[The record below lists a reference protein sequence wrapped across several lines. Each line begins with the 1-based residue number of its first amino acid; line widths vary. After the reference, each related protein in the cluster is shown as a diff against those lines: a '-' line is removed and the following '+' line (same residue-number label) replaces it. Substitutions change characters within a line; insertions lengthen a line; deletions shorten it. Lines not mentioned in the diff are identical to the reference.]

1 MQETAADSLKQYG
14 PLDLERGFELKHY
27 TVWGKT
33 VNMQLVSGFR
43 EMPAQKFSFHLLF
56 WRPVQALLL
65 DGSSSQAI
73 FFSLLYFP
81 LYTVITIKT
90 GIKNPES
97 CIYQGKIVLP
107 LSAVSLP

>member
-56 WRPVQALLL
+56 YRPVKALLL

-73 FFSLLYFP
+73 FFFPSLLST
-81 LYTVITIKT
+81 LYSDYY
-90 GIKNPES
+90 KNRNQES
-97 CIYQGKIVLP
+97 
-107 LSAVSLP
+107 